1 MITQERSAQNDMD
14 DFEEDE
20 LANEELTTAELARL
34 RRRDHDMSA
43 HARAGMNNGGGKRFK
58 VVQDQI
64 VRRGRE
70 AKEYL
75 ERREPPPAER
85 GR

>member
-1 MITQERSAQNDMD
+1 MD

-20 LANEELTTAELARL
+20 LAQEELTTAELARL

-43 HARAGMNNGGGKRFK
+43 HARAGMQNGGAKRFK
-58 VVQDQI
+58 TVQDQI
-64 VRRGRE
+64 ARRGRE
-70 AKEYL
+70 AKEFL
-75 ERREPPPAER
+75 EQRESARGAR

>member
-1 MITQERSAQNDMD
+1 MD

-20 LANEELTTAELARL
+20 SGEEELTTAELARL
-34 RRRDHDMSA
+34 RRRDRDMSA

-64 VRRGRE
+64 ARRGRE
-70 AKEYL
+70 AKEFL
-75 ERREPPPAER
+75 ERREPTRSDREHTR
-85 GR
+85 